1 MDRDRDGRSFSAR
14 HVVAVQDGE
23 VIFSMITSF
32 HAESEATR
40 FDDAPRR
47 EVPAPEDTALG
58 GWNPLLDVRPVTP
71 TDFLKGVFTDCL
83 WVRSAVSLGDDPLLQ
98 RAGLTYLSDLGTGF
112 GQQDRKL
119 VGRGGPSIDHSMW
132 FQEDIRADEWVLV
145 DLRPVKARSAR
156 GCYEGS
162 LRDRDGA
169 LGATIYQEQLL
180 LPGSAADMGAGAM
193 ASDEDTLATDGSAEK
208 ESAQRIARGPASH
221 RDGGPPVAEQPE
233 SLSSPVAEQPSTE
246 HRAPLAS
253 PGFAVAG

>member
-1 MDRDRDGRSFSAR
+1 MILEVDRDRDGRSFSAR
-14 HVVAVQDGE
+14 RVVAIQDGE
-23 VIFSMITSF
+23 VIFSMVTSF
-32 HAESEATR
+32 HVETEEGTR

-47 EVPAPEDTALG
+47 DVPAPEDTTLG

-83 WVRSAVSLGDDPLLQ
+83 WVKSAVSLGDDPLVH

-119 VGRGGPSIDHSMW
+119 IGRGGPSIDHSVW

-156 GCYEGS
+156 GAYHGS

-169 LGATIYQEQLL
+169 LGCHHLSGT
-180 LPGSAADMGAGAM
+180 AAAAGLGGRPA
-193 ASDEDTLATDGSAEK
+193 GG
-208 ESAQRIARGPASH
+208 RVPRRRGPG
-221 RDGGPPVAEQPE
+221 RRRVATPRTRPSVRRREE
-233 SLSSPVAEQPSTE
+233 SIRGRLS
-246 HRAPLAS
+246 
-253 PGFAVAG
+253 G